1 MDMKVYFL
9 LQKNTFHC
17 HVSLAE
23 GTKSN
28 TIHKFHCQFSCQK
41 PRLVTTRRKRDKF
54 TKGRTLDDCETWNT
68 WNEETNEE
76 YVNIMEDPI
85 RLCLGW

>member
-1 MDMKVYFL
+1 MDHMKMYFL

-17 HVSLAE
+17 HVSLTE
-23 GTKSN
+23 GTKFN
-28 TIHKFHCQFSCQK
+28 TT
-41 PRLVTTRRKRDKF
+41 RLMTTRRKRDKF

-76 YVNIMEDPI
+76 YVNIIEDPI